1 MKSVYIKMS
10 KDQRLE
16 LFTQPSKFF
25 PYLHFMRIKP
35 FTLLKI
41 LSLLGFINKQYQLAL
56 KFKDQLELRQR
67 QKFVLRNRDNYDN
80 KRSEIV
86 SYVAQRSLDLLLLS

>member
-1 MKSVYIKMS
+1 MKSVYIKRS

-25 PYLHFMRIKP
+25 PYLYFMRIKP

-41 LSLLGFINKQYQLAL
+41 LLLLGFINKQYQLAL
-56 KFKDQLELRQR
+56 KYKDQLELRQR
-67 QKFVLRNRDNYDN
+67 QKFVLKNRDNYNN
-80 KRSEIV
+80 KRS
-86 SYVAQRSLDLLLLS
+86 